1 MSSGRIIRALPGLG
15 KSWLA
20 TKEADRYVDTDSI
33 LQDMFSLE
41 ATHSTFNLILESEP
55 LKNKFRDAI
64 VRELSKGKDVL
75 TNINP
80 VLFGLRQP
88 DIAYTMSADDY
99 ITHLK
104 NSDRAN
110 MIDMFGEEEL
120 KRWAVSHEGDNIIK
134 LRPGQYLS
142 DAVQDEGWLS

>member
-1 MSSGRIIRALPGLG
+1 MSGRIIRALPGLG

-20 TKEADRYVDTDSI
+20 SKHADRFVDTDAI
-33 LQDMFSLE
+33 LKDLFSLD
-41 ATHSTFNLILESEP
+41 ATHSTFDLIIESEP
-55 LKNKFRDAI
+55 LKKKFRDAI
-64 VRELSKGKDVL
+64 VRELEKGKDVL

-80 VLFGLRQP
+80 VLFGMRRP
-88 DIAYTMSADDY
+88 DVVYTMSADDY

-104 NSDRAN
+104 AGDRAN
-110 MIDMFGEEEL
+110 MIELFGEDEL